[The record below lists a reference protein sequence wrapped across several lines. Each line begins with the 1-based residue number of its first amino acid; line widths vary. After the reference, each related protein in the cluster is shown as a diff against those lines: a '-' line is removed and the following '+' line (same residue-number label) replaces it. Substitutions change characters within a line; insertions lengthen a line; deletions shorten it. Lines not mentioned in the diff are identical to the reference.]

1 MSKKKSEHYVNN
13 KELLEALIVYRTK
26 VEKSYLKM
34 YDKDLTKQPKEER
47 AKQWEG
53 KPPISN
59 YLGECFLKIATH
71 LSYKPNF
78 VNYMFRDDMIS
89 DGIENCVQ
97 YIHNF
102 NPEKSQNP
110 FAYFTQIIHF
120 AFLRRI
126 QREKRQL
133 EIKNKILER
142 SGYSE
147 VFTDDNTIDNGNYSD
162 YNSIKDGIHSKLRY

>member
-1 MSKKKSEHYVNN
+1 MISTEVMNKRKRSVHYVNN
-13 KELLEALIVYRTK
+13 KDFLAALIEYKRTI
-26 VEKSYLKM
+26 VEAAEKG
-34 YDKDLTKQPKEER
+34 DV
-47 AKQWEG
+47 
-53 KPPISN
+53 KPRIPN

-71 LSYKPNF
+71 LSFKPNF
-78 VNYMFRDDMIS
+78 VNYMFKDDMIS

-142 SGYSE
+142 TGFSE
-147 VFTDDNTIDNGNYSD
+147 VFTDDNNIDGGNYSD
-162 YNSIKDGIHSKLRY
+162 YNSIKDSVHSKLRY

>member
-1 MSKKKSEHYVNN
+1 MAKKKSEHYVNN
-13 KELLEALIVYRTK
+13 KELLAALIDYRAEVAVAKT
-26 VEKSYLKM
+26 
-34 YDKDLTKQPKEER
+34 KDLPKPR
-47 AKQWEG
+47 
-53 KPPISN
+53 ISN

-102 NPEKSQNP
+102 DPEKSRNP
-110 FAYFTQIIHF
+110 FAYFTQIIHY

-126 QREKRQL
+126 QKEKKQL
-133 EIKNKILER
+133 DIKTKIIER
-142 SGYSE
+142 SGFDE
-147 VFTDDNTIDNGNYSD
+147 VMNVDDGALTGTSSD
-162 YNSIKDGIHSKLRY
+162 YNTIKDNIVYKSNR

>member
-1 MSKKKSEHYVNN
+1 MAKKKSEHYVNN
-13 KELLEALIVYRTK
+13 KELLAALIDYRAE
-26 VEKSYLKM
+26 VAVAKS
-34 YDKDLTKQPKEER
+34 KDLPKPR
-47 AKQWEG
+47 
-53 KPPISN
+53 ISN

-102 NPEKSQNP
+102 DPNKSKNP
-110 FAYFTQIIHF
+110 FAYFTQIIHY

-133 EIKNKILER
+133 EIKNKIIER

-147 VFTDDNTIDNGNYSD
+147 VFDDSNTLDGSNYSD
-162 YNSIKDGIHSKLRY
+162 YNQIKDAVHSKLRY

>member
-1 MSKKKSEHYVNN
+1 MPKKKSEHYVNN
-13 KELLEALIVYRTK
+13 KELLESLIVYKSK
-26 VEKSYLKM
+26 VEKASEIYFEK
-34 YDKDLTKQPKEER
+34 YDKYPPKSG
-47 AKQWEG
+47 AWEG
-53 KPPISN
+53 KPRIPN

-78 VNYMFRDDMIS
+78 VNYMFREDMCS

-102 NPEKSQNP
+102 NPNKSENP
-110 FAYFTQIIHF
+110 FAYFTQIIYY

-142 SGYSE
+142 SGYNE
-147 VFTDDNTIDNGNYSD
+147 VFTDDNNIDGGNYSD
-162 YNSIKDGIHSKLRY
+162 FNSIKDSVHSKTRY